1 MLRFRWIIQLICRSK
16 FDRWN
21 FIPSRPFELTND
33 LYVQRVCM
41 HVRCIPSWGNISFR
55 EMRFN
60 FETMRRS
67 PRIFASFVSICQG
80 FRLFAIPSPPSL
92 LVISCIPVSR
102 IADWDFRNLQILIFE
117 IGQSGNIKYFAS
129 IEKAPLKYLIIGEKV
144 LFWYNERYIRK
155 LMKIIVFYFNNVYR
169 NMNKITTRSKSN

>member
-80 FRLFAIPSPPSL
+80 FWLFAIPSPSPTPSPRYFMYPCFAYRGL
-92 LVISCIPVSR
+92 GFSKLANIDIRNRTERKYQIFCEYWKSSVKISYYWWKSIILV
-102 IADWDFRNLQILIFE
+102 
-117 IGQSGNIKYFAS
+117 
-129 IEKAPLKYLIIGEKV
+129 
-144 LFWYNERYIRK
+144 
-155 LMKIIVFYFNNVYR
+155 
-169 NMNKITTRSKSN
+169 